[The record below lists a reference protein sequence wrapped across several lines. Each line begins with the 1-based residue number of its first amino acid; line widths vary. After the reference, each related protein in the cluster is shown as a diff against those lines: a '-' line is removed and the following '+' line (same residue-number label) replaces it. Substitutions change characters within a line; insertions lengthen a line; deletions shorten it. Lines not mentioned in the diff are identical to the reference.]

1 MDLRNIF
8 DKTEVLLVLAIIL
21 GLIIGLKAR
30 ISIDI
35 PLGIVMFFS
44 IRPFFRHKFDFKKKY
59 KFIIL
64 SVLLNYVLL
73 SGVYVL
79 LSSIFFGQINFYLI
93 GFLIVACV
101 PPAIAIVPFCYL
113 TKCDPETA
121 DASLFSA
128 FVLGIF
134 LMPLSLFL
142 LFGENIDM
150 LLLLRVMLII
160 IIIPG
165 IFAYLLRD
173 RKSKVFNYT
182 KSITNI
188 CLALVLFI
196 AVSVNREVFFTLNR
210 NVLLSYFISFL
221 AIFGTGLIVYFIAK
235 LNFEKSEAIN
245 FSLYASQKNV
255 GTAIAIAL
263 LIFNPVVAVPAVI
276 ALVVQFLYFL
286 VFERIVLKN

>member
-210 NVLLSYFISFL
+210 NVLLSYFISF
-221 AIFGTGLIVYFIAK
+221 FSSQSIVIEKKGPWEGIVSSYGFIK
-235 LNFEKSEAIN
+235 RNLGELRKYIS
-245 FSLYASQKNV
+245 KNLK
-255 GTAIAIAL
+255 I
-263 LIFNPVVAVPAVI
+263 NPVP
-276 ALVVQFLYFL
+276 FLDVEIDEGEKNRQKIDDL
-286 VFERIVLKN
+286 LKN